1 MLASWSAAFPG
12 ASNVRALRGFPGAAV
27 QHASCV
33 AFAKRTQLAFSEL
46 QVFHLKS
53 QHLART
59 QTIEEHQADESQ
71 IAIGAETLPELR
83 NFFRREWHDDPS
95 ILFEAEAP
103 GDGGVAPAVA
113 ERGP

>member
-1 MLASWSAAFPG
+1 MLASWLAAFPG
-12 ASNVRALRGFPGAAV
+12 VSNVRALRGFPG
-27 QHASCV
+27 QRHNTLLV
-33 AFAKRTQLAFSEL
+33 AFAERMQLAFSEL

-53 QHLART
+53 QHLATT

-71 IAIGAETLPELR
+71 IAIGAEALPELR
-83 NFFRREWHDDPS
+83 NFFRREWHDDRS
-95 ILFEAEAP
+95 NLFEAEAP